1 VDESWVAIGRLWRT
15 RGNRGELLGELDSS
29 EPDREQKLKEVAL
42 EVDGRRRVMRVE
54 EVWRHDGRPV
64 FKFEGIDSISDA
76 EKWEGA
82 EMLIPASEVEPPEEG
97 AYSYAELVGC
107 RVVGGQVLDSP
118 AGGPTEGPAV
128 AGNAFVGV
136 VTEVEEYGGAPLLKL
151 EAADGR
157 EILIPFA
164 RSICKEIDVAA
175 KTIRVE
181 LPEGLLEQQ

>member
-1 VDESWVAIGRLWRT
+1 VAIGRLWRT

-29 EPDREQKLKEVAL
+29 DADREQKLREVAL
-42 EVDGRRRVMRVE
+42 EVDGRRQVMRVE
-54 EVWRHDGRPV
+54 ETWRHDGRPV

-82 EMLIPASEVEPPEEG
+82 EMLVPASEVEPPEEG
-97 AYSYAELVGC
+97 AFSYADLVGC
-107 RVVGGQVLDSP
+107 KVVGD
-118 AGGPTEGPAV
+118 AV
-128 AGNAFVGV
+128 IGV
-136 VTEVEEYGGAPLLKL
+136 VTEVEAYGGAPLLKL

-164 RSICKEIDVAA
+164 RSICKVIDVAS

>member
-1 VDESWVAIGRLWRT
+1 VDQEWVAIGRLWRT
-15 RGNRGELLGELDSS
+15 RGNRGELLGELDSRD
-29 EPDREQKLKEVAL
+29 PDREQKLKEVAL
-42 EVDGRRRVMRVE
+42 EMDGQRQAMRVE

-64 FKFEGIDSISDA
+64 FKFAGVDSISEA

-82 EMLIPASEVEPPEEG
+82 ELLVPASEVEPPEEG

-107 RVVGGQVLDSP
+107 RVVGDREL
-118 AGGPTEGPAV
+118 
-128 AGNAFVGV
+128 GV
-136 VTEVEEYGGAPLLKL
+136 VMEVEEYGGAPLLKV
-151 EAADGR
+151 EAGDGR

-164 RSICKEIDVAA
+164 RSICTEIDVAS

>member
-1 VDESWVAIGRLWRT
+1 VDENWVAIGSLWRT

-29 EPDREQKLKEVAL
+29 DPDREQKLHEVAL
-42 EVDGRRRVMRVE
+42 EVDGRRQVMRVE
-54 EVWRHDGRPV
+54 ETWRHDGRPV

-82 EMLIPASEVEPPEEG
+82 EMLVPASEVEPPEEG
-97 AYSYAELVGC
+97 AFSYADLVGC
-107 RVVGGQVLDSP
+107 KVVGD
-118 AGGPTEGPAV
+118 AV
-128 AGNAFVGV
+128 IGV
-136 VTEVEEYGGAPLLKL
+136 VTEVEAYGGAPLLKL

-164 RSICKEIDVAA
+164 RSICKVIDVAS

>member
-1 VDESWVAIGRLWRT
+1 MVGDPDWVAIGRLWRA
-15 RGNRGELLGELDSS
+15 RGIRGELLGELDSS
-29 EPDREQKLKEVAL
+29 EPGREDRLTEVAL
-42 EVDGRRRVMRVE
+42 ETGGQRRVFRVE
-54 EVWRHDGRPV
+54 QVWRHDGRPV
-64 FKFEGIDSISDA
+64 FKFAGIDSISDA

-82 EMLIPASEVEPPEEG
+82 EMLVPASELEPPEEG
-97 AYSYAELVGC
+97 AFSYADLVGC
-107 RVVGGQVLDSP
+107 RVVGES
-118 AGGPTEGPAV
+118 E
-128 AGNAFVGV
+128 VGV

-151 EAADGR
+151 KAADGR

>member
-1 VDESWVAIGRLWRT
+1 MEDWVAIGRLWRA

-29 EPDREQKLKEVAL
+29 DPEREQKLREVAL
-42 EVDGRRRVMRVE
+42 VVDGRRQVMRVE
-54 EVWRHDGRPV
+54 ETWRHDGRPV
-64 FKFEGIDSISDA
+64 FKFEGVDSISDA

-82 EMLIPASEVEPPEEG
+82 EILVAPSEVEPPEEG
-97 AYSYAELVGC
+97 AFSYADLVGC
-107 RVVGGQVLDSP
+107 KVVGEAQ
-118 AGGPTEGPAV
+118 
-128 AGNAFVGV
+128 VGV
-136 VTEVEEYGGAPLLKL
+136 VTEVEEYGGAPLLKV

-164 RSICKEIDVAA
+164 RSICRVIDVAA

>member
-1 VDESWVAIGRLWRT
+1 MTTVDENWVAIGRLWRT

-29 EPDREQKLKEVAL
+29 DPEREQKLTEVAL
-42 EVDGRRRVMRVE
+42 EVDGRRQVMRVE
-54 EVWRHDGRPV
+54 ETWRHDGRPV
-64 FKFEGIDSISDA
+64 FKFVGIDSISDA

-82 EMLIPASEVEPPEEG
+82 EMSVRTSEVEPPEEG
-97 AYSYAELVGC
+97 AYSYADLVGC
-107 RVVGGQVLDSP
+107 RVLGDS
-118 AGGPTEGPAV
+118 EI
-128 AGNAFVGV
+128 GV
-136 VTEVEEYGGAPLLKL
+136 VTEVEEFGGAPLLKL

-164 RSICKEIDVAA
+164 RSICKVIDVAS

>member
-1 VDESWVAIGRLWRT
+1 MNEAWVAIGRLWRT

-29 EPDREQKLKEVAL
+29 DPDREQKLKEVAL
-42 EVDGRRRVMRVE
+42 EKSGRRQVMQVE
-54 EVWRHDGRPV
+54 ETWRHDGRPV
-64 FKFEGIDSISDA
+64 FKFVGIDSINDA
-76 EKWEGA
+76 EPWEGA
-82 EMLIPASEVEPPEEG
+82 EMLVSPGEVEPPEEG
-97 AYSYAELVGC
+97 AFSYAELVGC
-107 RVVGGQVLDSP
+107 KVVGDEV
-118 AGGPTEGPAV
+118 
-128 AGNAFVGV
+128 VGV

-164 RSICKEIDVAA
+164 RSICKVIDVAS

>member
-1 VDESWVAIGRLWRT
+1 VDENWVAIGRLWRT

-29 EPDREQKLKEVAL
+29 DPEREQKLREVAL
-42 EVDGRRRVMRVE
+42 EVDGRRQVMRVTE
-54 EVWRHDGRPV
+54 TWRHDGRPV

-82 EMLIPASEVEPPEEG
+82 EMSVRASEVEPPEEG
-97 AYSYAELVGC
+97 AFSYADLVGC
-107 RVVGGQVLDSP
+107 KVVGD
-118 AGGPTEGPAV
+118 TE
-128 AGNAFVGV
+128 VGV
-136 VTEVEEYGGAPLLKL
+136 VTEVEEYGGAPLLKV

-164 RSICKEIDVAA
+164 RSICKVIDVAS

>member
-1 VDESWVAIGRLWRT
+1 MEDWVAIGRLWRT

-29 EPDREQKLKEVAL
+29 EPGREEKLKEVAL
-42 EVDGRRRVMRVE
+42 EKDGRRQVMRVE
-54 EVWRHDGRPV
+54 ETWRHDGRPV
-64 FKFEGIDSISDA
+64 FKFVGIDSINDA

-82 EMLIPASEVEPPEEG
+82 EMLVPPSEVEPPEEG
-97 AYSYAELVGC
+97 AFSYADLVGC
-107 RVVGGQVLDSP
+107 KVVGDEV
-118 AGGPTEGPAV
+118 
-128 AGNAFVGV
+128 VGV

-164 RSICKEIDVAA
+164 RSICKVIDVAS

>member
-1 VDESWVAIGRLWRT
+1 VDEEWVAIGRLWRT

-29 EPDREQKLKEVAL
+29 EPGREEKLKEVAL
-42 EVDGRRRVMRVE
+42 VRDGRWQAMRVE

-64 FKFEGIDSISDA
+64 FKFGGIDSISEA

-82 EMLIPASEVEPPEEG
+82 ELLVRASEVEPPEEG

-107 RVVGGQVLDSP
+107 RVLGD
-118 AGGPTEGPAV
+118 TE
-128 AGNAFVGV
+128 VGV

-151 EAADGR
+151 EAVDGR

-164 RSICKEIDVAA
+164 KSICTEIDVAS

>member
-1 VDESWVAIGRLWRT
+1 MNEDWVAIGRLWRT
-15 RGNRGELLGELDSS
+15 RGNRGELLGELDST
-29 EPDREQKLKEVAL
+29 EPDREKRLKEVAL

-54 EVWRHDGRPV
+54 EVWRHGGRPV

-76 EKWEGA
+76 EEWEGA
-82 EMLIPASEVEPPEEG
+82 EMLVPASEVEPPEEG
-97 AYSYAELVGC
+97 AYSHAELVGC
-107 RVVGGQVLDSP
+107 RVVGD
-118 AGGPTEGPAV
+118 AV
-128 AGNAFVGV
+128 VGV

-164 RSICKEIDVAA
+164 RSICKQIDVAA

>member
-1 VDESWVAIGRLWRT
+1 VNEDWVAIGRLWRA
-15 RGNRGELLGELDSS
+15 RGNRGELLGELDST
-29 EPDREQKLKEVAL
+29 EPDREKRLKEVAL
-42 EVDGRRRVMRVE
+42 EVGGRRRVMRVE
-54 EVWRHDGRPV
+54 EVWRHGGRPV

-76 EKWEGA
+76 EEWEGA
-82 EMLIPASEVEPPEEG
+82 EMLVPASEVEPPEEG
-97 AYSYAELVGC
+97 AYSHAELVGC
-107 RVVGGQVLDSP
+107 RVVGESV
-118 AGGPTEGPAV
+118 
-128 AGNAFVGV
+128 VGV

-164 RSICKEIDVAA
+164 RSICKEIDVAS

>member
-1 VDESWVAIGRLWRT
+1 VNDNWVAIGRLWRT

-42 EVDGRRRVMRVE
+42 EKNGRRQVLRVE
-54 EVWRHDGRPV
+54 ETWRHDGRPV
-64 FKFEGIDSISDA
+64 FKFVGVDSINDA

-82 EMLIPASEVEPPEEG
+82 EMLVPPSEVEPPEDG
-97 AYSYAELVGC
+97 AFSYADLVGC
-107 RVVGGQVLDSP
+107 KVVGES
-118 AGGPTEGPAV
+118 E
-128 AGNAFVGV
+128 VGV

>member
-1 VDESWVAIGRLWRT
+1 VDEEWVAIGRLWRT

-29 EPDREQKLKEVAL
+29 EPGREEKLKEAAL
-42 EVDGRRRVMRVE
+42 VRDGRWQAMRVE
-54 EVWRHDGRPV
+54 EVWRHGGRQV
-64 FKFEGIDSISDA
+64 FKFGGIDSISEA

-82 EMLIPASEVEPPEEG
+82 ELLVRASEVEPPEEG

-107 RVVGGQVLDSP
+107 RVVGD
-118 AGGPTEGPAV
+118 TE
-128 AGNAFVGV
+128 VGV

-151 EAADGR
+151 EAVDGR

-164 RSICKEIDVAA
+164 KSICTEIDVAS

>member
-1 VDESWVAIGRLWRT
+1 VDQEWVAIGRLWRT

-29 EPDREQKLKEVAL
+29 DPGREQKLKEVAL
-42 EVDGRRRVMRVE
+42 EMDGRRQEVKVE

-64 FKFEGIDSISDA
+64 FKFVGIDSISDA

-82 EMLIPASEVEPPEEG
+82 ELLVPASEVEPPEEG

-107 RVVGGQVLDSP
+107 RVVGDQEL
-118 AGGPTEGPAV
+118 
-128 AGNAFVGV
+128 GV
-136 VTEVEEYGGAPLLKL
+136 VMEVEEYGGAPLLKV
-151 EAADGR
+151 EAGDGR
-157 EILIPFA
+157 EVLIPFA
-164 RSICKEIDVAA
+164 RSICTEIDVAA